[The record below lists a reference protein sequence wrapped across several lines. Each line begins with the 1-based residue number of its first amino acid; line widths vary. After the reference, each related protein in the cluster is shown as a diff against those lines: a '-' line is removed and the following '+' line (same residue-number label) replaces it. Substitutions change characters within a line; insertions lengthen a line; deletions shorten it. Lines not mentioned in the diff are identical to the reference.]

1 MVSQGLPGLEGPVG
15 TPGMNGCNG
24 TDGLPGLLGMKG
36 FPGGRGP
43 MGPPGDLGPRGD
55 AGEGG
60 INSPGTKGERG
71 DPGKAG
77 LPVSKSIHYLTFF
90 IWLLLLHEK
99 NNYVDIS
106 DSTYNLRFGSLITF
120 SCPYQ
125 IILFTVFSRVMYLFL
140 QTLNPMVAA

>member
-1 MVSQGLPGLEGPVG
+1 
-15 TPGMNGCNG
+15 
-24 TDGLPGLLGMKG
+24 MKG

-99 NNYVDIS
+99 KNYVDIS
-106 DSTYNLRFGSLITF
+106 DSTFKSPSKNKMFF
-120 SCPYQ
+120 
-125 IILFTVFSRVMYLFL
+125 
-140 QTLNPMVAA
+140 N